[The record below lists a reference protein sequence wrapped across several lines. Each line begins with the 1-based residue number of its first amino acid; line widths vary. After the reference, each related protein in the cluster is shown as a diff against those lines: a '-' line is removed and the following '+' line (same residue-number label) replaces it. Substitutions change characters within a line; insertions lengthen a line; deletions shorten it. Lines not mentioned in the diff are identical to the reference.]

1 MKLKP
6 KTLAMILAGGRVDDL
21 GVLTFHRPKSAIP
34 FGGFTRVIDFPLSN
48 LMNSGLER
56 VAILSQDRSDSR
68 INHIGMF
75 DRIQRV
81 RDQAYLATTFS
92 QCCLHYI

>member
-34 FGGFTRVIDFPLSN
+34 FGGFTRVIDS
-48 LMNSGLER
+48 
-56 VAILSQDRSDSR
+56 
-68 INHIGMF
+68 
-75 DRIQRV
+75 
-81 RDQAYLATTFS
+81 
-92 QCCLHYI
+92 